1 MGVAINNIYYLLY
14 IYFIY
19 IIFIPNIN
27 IYIPFGMGYLD
38 QDLLQNIQIKLLK
51 GLHFFF
57 LFQLSLLALF
67 CYVKCCQK
75 QAIVCPLTISGGQS
89 YLKLY
94 KQVEGHVT
102 LFISKK
108 NSFVWSLETVHT
120 SIFYYHAFI
129 GRSISMLL
137 AGRLALIIYES

>member
-57 LFQLSLLALF
+57 
-67 CYVKCCQK
+67 
-75 QAIVCPLTISGGQS
+75 
-89 YLKLY
+89 
-94 KQVEGHVT
+94 
-102 LFISKK
+102 FIPAQFV
-108 NSFVWSLETVHT
+108 SFVLLCEMLSKTSDCLSTNNFRWSILP
-120 SIFYYHAFI
+120 
-129 GRSISMLL
+129 
-137 AGRLALIIYES
+137 

>member
-108 NSFVWSLETVHT
+108 NSFV
-120 SIFYYHAFI
+120 
-129 GRSISMLL
+129 
-137 AGRLALIIYES
+137 